1 MSSYMIVRILYTGI
15 LFLCAILP
23 VWFVFVCILV
33 IGIFM
38 FRWYIEGLILA
49 GCYML
54 WYHGIPV
61 PYSILTLLI
70 ISSLIALRSTILP
83 RFLRV

>member
-1 MSSYMIVRILYTGI
+1 MWVRILYTGI

-23 VWFVFVCILV
+23 VWFVFVCV
-33 IGIFM
+33 AGIGIFA
-38 FRWYIEGLILA
+38 FRWYIEGLILV

-54 WYHGIPV
+54 WYHGIPLSYNIV
-61 PYSILTLLI
+61 ILLI
-70 ISSLIALRSTILP
+70 VVLLVTLRSTVLP